1 MNRNSGL
8 ILVVLLLMTFG
19 ATAGEEG
26 SQQAL
31 PVPEP
36 GYLEVIQ
43 MTAVELDGRLPG
55 GAEAVSFQWSI
66 VEGVGGRLFE
76 VDKPDA
82 VFLAPKVER
91 GTLEFLIELT
101 VNYRE
106 QPPSTRRLRIRV
118 FSEEAAKAADGS
130 GDDTQW
136 LQDYYK
142 RARDKEDQQKSQAPT
157 LIVPN
162 SSSSMSFGVHRGW
175 GGGWGGSMG
184 YHWTMS
190 YPITQPVDVPPP
202 GETHQPGEGA
212 WDMAKPVPYGELD
225 TRFPSSIADRYS
237 PADDPQAKSPEPESD
252 PAESD
257 DDR

>member
-1 MNRNSGL
+1 MNKNSWL
-8 ILVVLLLMTFG
+8 VLLALLLTISV
-19 ATAGEEG
+19 ATAGEEEA
-26 SQQAL
+26 QQAP

-36 GYLEVIQ
+36 GHLEVIQ

-55 GAEAVSFQWSI
+55 GVEPVSFQWSI
-66 VEGVGGRLFE
+66 VEGEGGRLFE

-82 VFLAPKVER
+82 VFLAPKVEQ
-91 GTLEFLIELT
+91 GTLDFLIELT

-106 QPPSTRRLRIRV
+106 QPPSTRRVRIRV
-118 FSEEAAKAADGS
+118 FSDEAAKADGDS

-136 LQDYYK
+136 LKDHYK
-142 RARDKEDQQKSQAPT
+142 RANEREEQQKSQAPT
-157 LIVPN
+157 IVVPN
-162 SSSSMSFGVHRGW
+162 SSSSMYFGVHRGW
-175 GGGWGGSMG
+175 GWGGSMG
-184 YHWTMS
+184 YRWTMND
-190 YPITQPVDVPPP
+190 PITQPVDVPPP

-237 PADDPQAKSPEPESD
+237 PADDPQAKSPEPESESD
-252 PAESD
+252 KSD